1 MSFERIALWMNIHY
15 CMVGELGV
23 KGGIIEVYVRKLQK
37 LCNFLK

>member
-1 MSFERIALWMNIHY
+1 VKGECHKDSKHY

-23 KGGIIEVYVRKLQK
+23 KGGIIGGYVRKLQK